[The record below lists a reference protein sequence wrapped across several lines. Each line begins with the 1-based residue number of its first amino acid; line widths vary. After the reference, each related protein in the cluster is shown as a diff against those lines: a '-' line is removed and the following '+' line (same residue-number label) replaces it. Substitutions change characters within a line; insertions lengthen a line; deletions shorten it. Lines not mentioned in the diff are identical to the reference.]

1 MPTNTPKS
9 LIAAAFL
16 LAPVASSNPTELI
29 FWNVKEW
36 RQVGPDKNLYLGGF
50 TNVVFYD
57 GSWTLSGC
65 FHPSPAIISPN
76 IFCPLGTTAFIA
88 QGDIDGDGT
97 NDQGSFWSVSEVNP
111 ATVVEP
117 FRTDLFKIYSAPPSG
132 IADLLRASEGDADA
146 IFDVQDTSVVIW
158 YNVLAGAIDDYEVT
172 QFEALRPYDA
182 GKSELERHY
191 NDVPWGPYKFLLP
204 GLLPSN
210 VQGTPS
216 DIVFAVDHLVTP
228 DAYPGRGRIDQGW
241 TMTNTDWAP
250 DGDLEFD
257 PRQFYDFQW
266 FGLNA
271 QNALQTDTLFFS
283 MRSNQYQNGE
293 GITRTENQ
301 PDNFVSGTVTGVAC
315 NTLTTDIDIDGVLEQ
330 GKIYQLNITSGRMDN
345 EIEYPIT
352 VFGTG
357 GGLAS
362 NEILT
367 VNDISG
373 GIVNGTVD
381 AVVGNQVTTN
391 RDLLACLAPNQTYRL
406 RITSGALAGTEQF
419 PISSWGVPASTDLD
433 SVDPLALSPGDG
445 FTLTP
450 EAVPAVYAV
459 QYVGRHFLEGDI
471 DLSNLVPGG
480 DYRIEFLTGELAGTT
495 DRIRNWGFPTPFF
508 LETERDFF
516 GELQE
521 GDTFTINLL
530 ELPANFISV
539 GDTISFSQTFE
550 DWVQD
555 KYDAGEV
562 NAVPGLILEEE
573 YFITPTPELEVD
585 SFLDDLL
592 GDTVPL
598 YAVAREDNIV
608 FPPYPVQTP
617 TGDRDEFIV
626 GTFDNHY
633 ELGPFFFRPGD
644 SLAGRLNLFRNIP
657 AGQLTTDRL
666 NYVMNF
672 RVDFTDT
679 YEGFALLG
687 GLAAEAGFPFGTP
700 SSERAPDFD
709 LDRDGA
715 SNLLEYALG
724 SDVADPLSKPTFQYA
739 LDEVLGSCTATLEK
753 RPHTGSTLL
762 YQFEYSTDLR
772 AWTTIEEGDPIFEIV
787 EDDEDELTVANSLAD
802 FPGQLPAPACFLRV
816 RVSIVD

>member
-1 MPTNTPKS
+1 MPIKTPKS
-9 LIAAAFL
+9 LIAAAIL
-16 LAPVASSNPTELI
+16 IAPVALSNPTELI

-36 RQVGPDKNLYLGGF
+36 RQVGPQRNLYLGGF
-50 TNVVFYD
+50 TNVLFYD

-65 FHPSPAIISPN
+65 AHPSPFIIPPN

-88 QGDIDGDGT
+88 QGDIDGDGA

-158 YNVLAGAIDDYEVT
+158 YNVLGGAIDDYEVT
-172 QFEALRPYDA
+172 QFEALRPYES
-182 GKSELERHY
+182 GKNELERHY
-191 NDVPWGPYKFLLP
+191 YDVPWGPYKFLLP

-210 VQGTPS
+210 VQGTPP

-228 DAYPGRGRIDQGW
+228 DAYPGRGEIDQGW
-241 TMTNTDWAP
+241 QVTNTDWAA

-271 QNALQTDTLFFS
+271 QNALQSDSLFFS
-283 MRSNQYQNGE
+283 MRSNQYVNGD

-301 PDNFVSGTVTGVAC
+301 PDNFVSGKVTGVAC
-315 NTLTTDIDIDGVLEQ
+315 NILATDLDIDGVLEQ
-330 GKIYQLNITSGRMDN
+330 GKIYQLNITSGRLDN

-357 GGLAS
+357 GGLAF

-373 GIVNGTVD
+373 GIVTGVVD
-381 AVVGNQVTTN
+381 AVAGNQVTTN

-406 RITSGALAGTEQF
+406 RITSGPLEGTEQF
-419 PISSWGVPASTDLD
+419 PISSWGIPAPTDLD
-433 SVDPLALSPGDG
+433 TVNPLALNAGDG

-450 EAVPAVYAV
+450 EAVSAVSTA
-459 QYVGRHFLEGDI
+459 QYVGRHFLEGDV
-471 DLSNLVPGG
+471 DLANLVPGG
-480 DYRIEFLTGELAGTT
+480 DYRIEFLTGSLAGTS
-495 DRIRNWGFPTPFF
+495 DRIRNWGFPTNFF
-508 LETERDFF
+508 LETEQDFF

-521 GDTFTINLL
+521 GDTFRIELL
-530 ELPANFISV
+530 ELPSNFISV

-555 KYDAGEV
+555 KYDEGDMT
-562 NAVPGLILEEE
+562 AVPGLLLAEE
-573 YFITPTPELEVD
+573 YFIEPAPDLVVD
-585 SFLDDLL
+585 QGLL
-592 GDTVPL
+592 GPL

-608 FPPYPVQTP
+608 FPPYPVNTP
-617 TGDRDEFIV
+617 TGDRDEFLV
-626 GTFDNHY
+626 GIFDNHY

-644 SLAGRLNLFRNIP
+644 SLGGRLNLSRSIP
-657 AGQLTTDRL
+657 GGQLTTDRV
-666 NYVMNF
+666 NYIMHF

-700 SSERAPDFD
+700 SSERAPAFD

-715 SNLLEYALG
+715 SNLLEYALQ

-739 LDEVLGSCTATLEK
+739 LDEVLGSCTATLVK
-753 RPHTGSTLL
+753 RPHTGSTIL

-772 AWTTIEEGDPIFEIV
+772 TWTTIEDGDPIFEIV
-787 EDDEDELTVANSLAD
+787 EDNEDALTVANSLAD

-816 RVSIVD
+816 RVSIQ